1 MIGWR
6 LEDAVLKKIDRFAH
20 VKSWG
25 PPSPL
30 PSCKQNE
37 KERERR
43 EGKKEEEEDR
53 KAPLMR
59 KNLAILKGNKGV
71 SL

>member
-6 LEDAVLKKIDRFAH
+6 LEDAVLKKIDRFAY

-25 PPSPL
+25 PTSPL
-30 PSCKQNE
+30 PCCKQNE

-59 KNLAILKGNKGV
+59 KKLAILKGSKGV